1 VDVVGHQTVSNEL
14 IAANRLIF
22 AQNGQKFAVIIVVFE
37 YSLFVDAAVDDMVD
51 VERTD
56 FARTGGHRRD
66 LFLSW
71 MSR

>member
-1 VDVVGHQTVSNEL
+1 
-14 IAANRLIF
+14 
-22 AQNGQKFAVIIVVFE
+22 
-37 YSLFVDAAVDDMVD
+37 MVD